1 MGVAMELA
9 EGGCGRWRTGSGVP
23 SRWRR
28 MGRRGMA
35 MRDGDAEQYGGEG
48 VRIEGGASAEGAMP
62 LGIGE
67 NFHFQYQEHPNNKH

>member
-1 MGVAMELA
+1 
-9 EGGCGRWRTGSGVP
+9 
-23 SRWRR
+23 
-28 MGRRGMA
+28 MA

-62 LGIGE
+62 FGIGE